1 MLSMA
6 FHDVVYIAFGI
17 QSLGNG
23 STEVLVCHQGVHI
36 GVGTKHH
43 VVDLGGVS
51 GCQGHIGHSLHTGQV
66 FHSDGG
72 HQVSLAGL
80 QTGEGSG
87 FLGDDGV
94 GHILDLSL
102 LAPVLIVAGEHHIGA
117 GYSAYKLVGAGAAG
131 LYHQILVL
139 LGSGGNDSRV
149 HMGEL
154 CQEYAVGIAQVEYNG
169 VLIGSFHALDGACQ
183 RGTGGAEIGVLDA
196 VEGVDDSVSIEGSAI
211 MEGNTGT
218 QLDRYSLAVLGILRQ
233 ALCQQGSEAAIVLQA
248 VKGLIELVVDAGRN
262 TIVGAQRVKTGVVGG
277 HDNIEHLVPGS
288 TGSGG
293 VVTSGA
299 GGQSQG
305 HRGSHQGS
313 QPSSER
319 FFHWVSLLFC
329 GLFIVVV
336 CRAVRGERIAQGKQ
350 MMHQSRRLGSR
361 ISRSLSPRML
371 KQMTVIITATP
382 GMMMSSGASHMK
394 PLPVAIMLPHSG
406 AGAGTPIPR

>member
-1 MLSMA
+1 
-6 FHDVVYIAFGI
+6 
-17 QSLGNG
+17 
-23 STEVLVCHQGVHI
+23 
-36 GVGTKHH
+36 
-43 VVDLGGVS
+43 
-51 GCQGHIGHSLHTGQV
+51 
-66 FHSDGG
+66 
-72 HQVSLAGL
+72 
-80 QTGEGSG
+80 
-87 FLGDDGV
+87 
-94 GHILDLSL
+94 
-102 LAPVLIVAGEHHIGA
+102 
-117 GYSAYKLVGAGAAG
+117 
-131 LYHQILVL
+131 
-139 LGSGGNDSRV
+139 
-149 HMGEL
+149 
-154 CQEYAVGIAQVEYNG
+154 
-169 VLIGSFHALDGACQ
+169 
-183 RGTGGAEIGVLDA
+183 
-196 VEGVDDSVSIEGSAI
+196 

-248 VKGLIELVVDAGRN
+248 VKGLIDLVVDVGRN

-319 FFHWVSLLFC
+319 FFHWVSLLF
-329 GLFIVVV
+329 IVVV
-336 CRAVRGERIAQGKQ
+336 WRAVRGERIAQGKQ